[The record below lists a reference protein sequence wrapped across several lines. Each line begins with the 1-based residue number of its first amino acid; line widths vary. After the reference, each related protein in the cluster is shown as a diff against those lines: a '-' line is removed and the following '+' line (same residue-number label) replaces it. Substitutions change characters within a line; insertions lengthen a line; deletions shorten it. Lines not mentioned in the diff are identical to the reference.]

1 MKLEMKETVKPYKL
15 CELADTLEEQQKK
28 EADEM
33 ELTQSNPGL
42 SEEDLDGDDDD
53 VMEVFPDENDK
64 GVSNLEGDEEVVTMQ
79 DIDGFILSQPGGSQ
93 VHYMRGNNLVD
104 RGLWWYRRPYLCTVV
119 RLKCALF
126 SYK

>member
-15 CELADTLEEQQKK
+15 YELADTLEEQQKK

-53 VMEVFPDENDK
+53 VMEVFPDKSAK
-64 GVSNLEGDEEVVTMQ
+64 GVTNLEEDEEVMTMQ

-104 RGLWWYRRPYLCTVV
+104 RVLWWYRRPYLCIVV
-119 RLKCALF
+119 RLKSALF
-126 SYK
+126 SCK